1 MNPMAQWLSVQP
13 PLAEALAAGQAVTAL
28 ESTIISH
35 GMPYPRNVETAL
47 AIEAAVRESGA
58 LPATIAL
65 LDGKLRVGLGADDI
79 ERLGQPGAGV
89 IKASRRDLAAL
100 LSRRLPGATTVAAT
114 MLIAHWAGIRIF
126 ATGGIG
132 GVHRGG
138 ALSMDVSADLR
149 ELATTPVAVVTA
161 GAKAILDLPLTL
173 EYLETQGVP
182 VLGYG
187 TSDFPAFYS
196 RRSGLKTDY
205 RFDGPLPLAQMLHT
219 HWQLGL
225 GGVVVA
231 NPVPEADEIPADK
244 IEAAIAQ
251 ALAEADAKGIKGKE
265 VTPFLLARM
274 EALTR
279 GESLVSNV
287 ALVLNNARLG
297 GELAVAL
304 SGLDERRPGA

>member
-1 MNPMAQWLSVQP
+1 MSEWLSIQP
-13 PLAEALAAGQAVTAL
+13 QLAEALAAGQPVTAL

-47 AIEAAVRESGA
+47 AIEAAVRAGGA

-65 LDGKLRVGLGADDI
+65 LDGKLCVGLSTDDI
-79 ERLGQPGAGV
+79 ERLGRPGAGV
-89 IKASRRDLAAL
+89 VKASRRDLGAL
-100 LSRRLPGATTVAAT
+100 LSQRLPGATTVAAT

-149 ELATTPVAVVTA
+149 ELASTPVAVVTA

-182 VLGYG
+182 VVGYQ
-187 TSDFPAFYS
+187 THDFPAFYS

-205 RFDGPLPLAQMLHT
+205 RFDAPLPLAQMLHT
-219 HWQLGL
+219 HWRLGL

-231 NPVPEADEIPADK
+231 NPVPEPDEIPAEK
-244 IEAAIAQ
+244 IEAAIGI
-251 ALAEADAKGIKGKE
+251 ALAEAEAKGIKGKE

-274 EALTR
+274 EALTQ

-297 GELAVAL
+297 GALAAAL
-304 SGLDERRPGA
+304 SGLGYGSPNQD